1 MGLDF
6 ELILHETRF
15 ESLFGFIFHFFHTE
29 NSDEPNNEYAII
41 TTG

>member
-15 ESLFGFIFHFFHTE
+15 ESLFGFIFYFFHTE
-29 NSDEPNNEYAII
+29 NSDYPEMINSKRILL
-41 TTG
+41 